1 MPWGYFLCSI
11 VSRETMPAI
20 LRLQHF
26 ILRDKFSTVSTVS
39 TKIFNNQTKF
49 STGFQQVFNRF
60 STDIPEF
67 STDFQQQTENFQQVV
82 ENWKKYNGT
91 LIKQRKT

>member
-1 MPWGYFLCSI
+1 MPIFWYAI
-11 VSRETMPAI
+11 VSRETIPRYFKVAA
-20 LRLQHF
+20 F

-82 ENWKKYNGT
+82 ENWKKYHGT
-91 LIKQRKT
+91 LIEQRKT